1 MKRQKTKTLETRWNN
16 ASMQMKLTISFTF
29 TLVIILVMNIF
40 MYMNVN
46 TLTARVEAVYASN
59 VNLNELSEA
68 LAKMQEATKNYLD
81 TKSSDA
87 LNAYYRADQDYRNLL
102 SDLNTGATNNQLEI
116 MEKNIRAQS
125 EAYLDTVYE
134 TIQAK
139 RGRNVEKYKTYY
151 DEATVIYQ
159 DIQNCIYSLNNEQF
173 KSNSMTYTLLLSSLR
188 YMEVISTIILILIGC
203 INLIMIFML
212 TRSMTKPL
220 MKLSIAAN
228 EVAAGNFDVE
238 ITDTGTSDE
247 IGVVSKAFQKMVA
260 SIQTYILEIRN
271 SMERESELKQ
281 KELTM
286 TNRMREAELMTLQAQ
301 INPHFLFN
309 TLNAGAQLAMME
321 SADRTY
327 EYVQKVANF
336 FRYNVKKGDD
346 SVSIREEIALID
358 DYIYIL
364 NVRFSGDI
372 QYEKNIEEEC
382 LDVQMPSMIL
392 QPIIE
397 NCVNHGIREMA
408 GEGRIWLSVYEM
420 DGFVCISIADN
431 GKGMSKDTIDRV
443 LNGTYRE
450 EKLSGDSNG
459 VAMDNVIARL
469 RLFTGNE
476 KVMDIFS
483 EGEGMGTEFV
493 IYLKQLAEHEMYQS
507 TECEE

>member
-1 MKRQKTKTLETRWNN
+1 MKRQKTKALETRWNN

-68 LAKMQEATKNYLD
+68 LAKVQEATKNYLD

-102 SDLNTGATNNQLEI
+102 SDLNTGTTNNQLEI

-125 EAYLDTVYE
+125 ETYLETVYE

-139 RGRNVEKYKTYY
+139 RGRNVEKYKTHY
-151 DEATVIYQ
+151 DDATVIYQ

-188 YMEVISTIILILIGC
+188 YMEVISTIILISIGC

-321 SADRTY
+321 GADKTT
-327 EYVQKVANF
+327 EFIENMADF
-336 FRYNVKKGDD
+336 FRYNIKKMNQDAT
-346 SVSIREEIALID
+346 IEEEVRLVD
-358 DYIYIL
+358 NYIYIL
-364 NVRFSGDI
+364 NVRFTGEIHYSKDVDESI
-372 QYEKNIEEEC
+372 
-382 LDVQMPSMIL
+382 LDVKIPSMIL
-392 QPIIE
+392 QPIVE
-397 NCVNHGIREMA
+397 NAVNYGIRNIDW
-408 GEGRIWLSVYEM
+408 EGHIELNVYCK
-420 DGFVCISIADN
+420 DGFAYISIWDN
-431 GKGMSKDTIDRV
+431 GPGMTQ
-443 LNGTYRE
+443 
-450 EKLSGDSNG
+450 EKIYQILHGELKQVDLKSNSNG
-459 VAMDNVIARL
+459 IGMGNVIERL
-469 RLFTGNE
+469 KLYTGRE
-476 KVMDIFS
+476 DVMEIKS
-483 EGEGMGTEFV
+483 EGLGKGTEFIIKV
-493 IYLKQLAEHEMYQS
+493 PIHR
-507 TECEE
+507 

>member
-29 TLVIILVMNIF
+29 TLVIILIMNIF

-59 VNLNELSEA
+59 VNLNELSES
-68 LAKMQEATKNYLD
+68 LAKVQEATKNYLD
-81 TKSSDA
+81 TKGSDA

-102 SDLNTGATNNQLEI
+102 SDLNTGTTNNQLEI

-139 RGRNVEKYKTYY
+139 RGRNVEKYKAHY

-188 YMEVISTIILILIGC
+188 YMEVISTIILISIGC
-203 INLIMIFML
+203 INLVMIFML

-220 MKLSIAAN
+220 MNLSIAAN
-228 EVAAGNFDVE
+228 EVAVGNFNVE

-247 IGVVSKAFQKMVA
+247 IGIVSKAFQKMIA

-321 SADRTY
+321 GADKTT
-327 EYVQKVANF
+327 EFIENMADF
-336 FRYNVKKGDD
+336 FRYNIKKMNQDAT
-346 SVSIREEIALID
+346 IEEEVRLVD
-358 DYIYIL
+358 NYIYIL
-364 NVRFSGDI
+364 NVRFTGEIHYSKDVDESI
-372 QYEKNIEEEC
+372 
-382 LDVQMPSMIL
+382 LDVKIPSMIL
-392 QPIIE
+392 QPIVE
-397 NCVNHGIREMA
+397 NAVNYGIRDIDWD
-408 GEGRIWLSVYEM
+408 GRIELNVYSR
-420 DGFVCISIADN
+420 DGFAYISIWDN
-431 GKGMSKDTIDRV
+431 GAGMTQEKIYQI
-443 LNGTYRE
+443 LNGE
-450 EKLSGDSNG
+450 LKQVDLKSNSNG
-459 VAMDNVIARL
+459 IGMGNVIERL
-469 RLFTGNE
+469 KLYTGRE
-476 KVMDIFS
+476 DVMEIKS
-483 EGEGMGTEFV
+483 EGLGKGTEFIIKV
-493 IYLKQLAEHEMYQS
+493 PVHR
-507 TECEE
+507 